1 MNRAGEQMIQI
12 KYVGKSKIFDLENGS
27 MLRVEEGTTISD
39 VLDAVKVQKS
49 IHKLVVSRVNGDH
62 QSISYILQADDELEF
77 LLPIGG
83 G

>member
-1 MNRAGEQMIQI
+1 
-12 KYVGKSKIFDLENGS
+12 